1 MTLRKLPLLLLLL
14 MVPLSLPARSQST
27 PEDIRDIN
35 LRSKNIR
42 IMEGIPRYEPPKKPK
57 LSKDAKAALAPP
69 DDLKLAYKD
78 FLKQKD
84 TGLIRLLSRKE
95 ENERMMVSAD
105 NPTAYIPFRDGGA
118 SYSFSARNYGD
129 EFVASE
135 LLLETISSDPPRKT
149 FYLTAYLGFI
159 TNLGDAALED
169 VTVDRKE
176 ARFLVDLIAPNRESA
191 LREYQRMSSSGFEKN
206 AVFYSRWSPAENNT
220 TYLARTI
227 QYESADLLVAFRT
240 VREEPDGSF
249 VILWK
254 ILKKNPAPVFKKKRV
269 LLIEGG
275 RVTSKEII
283 EP

>member
-1 MTLRKLPLLLLLL
+1 MA
-14 MVPLSLPARSQST
+14 PLSLPARSQIT

-35 LRSKNIR
+35 IRSKNIR
-42 IMEGIPRYEPPKKPK
+42 IMEGIPRSEPPKKPK
-57 LSKDAKAALAPP
+57 LSKEAKAALAPP

-95 ENERMMVSAD
+95 ENERMMVSAE
-105 NPTAYIPFRDGGA
+105 NPTAYIPFRGGGA

-129 EFVASE
+129 ELVASE
-135 LLLETISSDPPRKT
+135 LLLETISSDPPNKT
-149 FYLTAYLGFI
+149 FYLTASLGFI

-176 ARFLVDLIAPNRESA
+176 ARFLVDLMAPNRESA

-206 AVFYSRWSPAENNT
+206 AVFYSRWSPAKNNT

-254 ILKKNPAPVFKKKRV
+254 ILKKNPTPVFKKKRV